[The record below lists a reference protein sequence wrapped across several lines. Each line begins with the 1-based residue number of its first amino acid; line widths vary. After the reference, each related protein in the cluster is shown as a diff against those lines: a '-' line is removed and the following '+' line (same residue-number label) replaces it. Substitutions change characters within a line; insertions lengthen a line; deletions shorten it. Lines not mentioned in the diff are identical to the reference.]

1 MPVTVT
7 LTIEADD
14 DRQLGKIF
22 SAFGRALESEPR
34 PPAQGAGE
42 EHESGDRPGAEPPDP
57 VAWYRAHSQAFVA
70 ALSPL
75 AQQAL
80 AVIVREGP
88 DVPIQVVRNATSQ
101 RGTGLAGTLASV
113 GAACRRLGAPARPFK
128 ADHKRGIYR
137 IEPPIMDALRPHI
150 GAVPEA

>member
-7 LTIEADD
+7 LTIVADD
-14 DRQLGKIF
+14 DRQLGRIF

-34 PPAQGAGE
+34 LLAQGAGE
-42 EHESGDRPGAEPPDP
+42 EQEAGDRPGTGPSDNAE
-57 VAWYRAHSQAFVA
+57 WYRAHSQAFVV

-88 DVPIQVVRNATSQ
+88 DVPMEVVRKATGRS
-101 RGTGLAGTLASV
+101 GTGLAGTLASV
-113 GAACRRLGAPARPFK
+113 GAACRRLGAPARPFT

-137 IEPPIMDALRPHI
+137 IEPAIIDALRPHI
-150 GAVPEA
+150 GAIPEA